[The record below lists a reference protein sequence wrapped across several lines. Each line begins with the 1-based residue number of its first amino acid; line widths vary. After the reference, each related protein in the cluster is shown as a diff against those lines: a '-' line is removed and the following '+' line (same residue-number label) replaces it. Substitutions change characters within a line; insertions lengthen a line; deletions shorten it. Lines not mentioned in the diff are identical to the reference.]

1 MQLRA
6 NLKTVHHGNV
16 FRFFFFFLGG
26 TGRRW
31 GLGRLG
37 GGFLELKGLNLMSI
51 LPFLRNSIYIYMC
64 VYDVSV
70 HVHSC
75 ACVRVCVHECKKL
88 GSLFHCTH
96 EAKQR
101 TLHVSSL

>member
-1 MQLRA
+1 LTVSLFPERYHPDEKTSGLEDGLFSPSCAVFGQVQMQLRA

-64 VYDVSV
+64 V
-70 HVHSC
+70 
-75 ACVRVCVHECKKL
+75 
-88 GSLFHCTH
+88 
-96 EAKQR
+96 
-101 TLHVSSL
+101 